1 MTRGHSSNI
10 GAVSVIGQVTGK
22 VLDSFTLS
30 KQCEGC
36 DWWTNCLFR
45 DDVSWYIKRA
55 RNLYFSLQLQDLLAL
70 SESRSKIRLVMMSE
84 NSFLFKMSP
93 VTLE

>member
-70 SESRSKIRLVMMSE
+70 GERSKIRSVKMSH
-84 NSFLFKMSP
+84 NSFIFIMSLI
-93 VTLE
+93 TLE